1 MLKGQNVPTRVG
13 FLLFL
18 RHFLQQQLSNALGAF
33 SHQADSGFR
42 GHGASKE
49 EAVDETSIRFRKP
62 TLPASM

>member
-13 FLLFL
+13 FLLFPPT
-18 RHFLQQQLSNALGAF
+18 FLQQRLSNVLGAF
-33 SHQADSGFR
+33 SRQADAGIR

-49 EAVDETSIRFRKP
+49 EAVDETSIRLRKL